1 MSIEKDNPRRDFLVD
16 ALTLGLFTGVNIAG
30 LMQPGYALGGLP
42 SRLAEGRSIHRLKGN
57 VTVDG
62 KIASLD
68 TRIGANSVIKTGKG
82 SRIIFVVGTDAFI
95 LRSNSELKMEGS
107 GILVGGMRILS
118 GKILSVFG
126 KREAGHSIITSNATI
141 GIRGTGIYIESY
153 PKRTYICTCYGQTR
167 ISANADPGI
176 VQDIQAQHHDTPVY
190 VLAVGVGSQ
199 LIQSAPVIN
208 HTDSELAMIEALV
221 GRKTPFPYP
230 AAGYEKRDGNG
241 GGGGGDY

>member
-1 MSIEKDNPRRDFLVD
+1 MSIEKDDPRRDFLVD
-16 ALTLGLFTGVNIAG
+16 VLTLGLFAGVNLAG

-42 SRLAEGRSIHRLKGN
+42 SRLAEGQSIYRLKGD

-68 TRIGANSVIKTGKG
+68 TKIRTNSYIKTGNG

-95 LRSNSELKMEGS
+95 LRSNSELQMEGS
-107 GILVGGMRILS
+107 GLLVRGMRILT

-126 KREAGHSIITSNATI
+126 KRETGHSITTSNATI
-141 GIRGTGIYIESY
+141 GIRGTGIYVESE
-153 PKRTYICTCYGQTR
+153 PDRSYICTCYGQTR

-176 VQDIQAQHHDTPVY
+176 TMDIQAERHDRPVY
-190 VLAVGVGSQ
+190 VLPADDGSQ
-199 LIQSAPVIN
+199 LIRKAPVIN
-208 HTDSELAMIEALV
+208 HTDSELAMLEALV

-230 AAGYEKRDGNG
+230 AGGYKK
-241 GGGGGDY
+241 GGGDGADGGY